1 MSATARTW
9 IALATVY
16 VVWGSTYL
24 GIRVVVKT
32 MPPLLAGGVRFMLAG
47 SIMCAA
53 LAVKRGRGYLRVS
66 RDELIGAALVG
77 SLLVTGGN
85 GVVMVAEQHVASGL
99 AALIMA
105 SIPLWV
111 VLFRRVWG
119 ESIQPA
125 VLAGV
130 AIGFAG
136 VALLVGPG
144 ANGGS
149 SAGWLV
155 VLVGAAFCWA
165 LGTFG
170 AGRVEIPRDPLLAT
184 GWQMLLGGLLSLA
197 IGLAVGEAADVRF
210 SEFSSD
216 SLWAFAYLV
225 VFGSLVAFTAYT
237 YLLQNV
243 PASKAATYA
252 YVNPVIAVF
261 LGWLIL
267 DESITWLV
275 VVAAAVIVS
284 SVAVIVRH
292 ETTQEPEAA
301 LVPAEGRSDGREGDE
316 ERAAVA

>member
-1 MSATARTW
+1 VSSAARTW
-9 IALATVY
+9 IALGTVY

-24 GIRVVVKT
+24 GIRVVVET
-32 MPPLLAGGVRFMLAG
+32 MPPLIAGGVRFMLAG
-47 SIMCAA
+47 TIMLLA
-53 LAVKRGRGYLRVS
+53 LALRRGRSSLHIS
-66 RDELIGAALVG
+66 REQVIGTAIVG

-85 GVVMVAEQHVASGL
+85 GVVMIAEQHVASGL

-111 VLFRRVWG
+111 ILFRRTTGDRV
-119 ESIQPA
+119 QPQ

-130 AIGFAG
+130 AVGFAG

-144 ANGGS
+144 GNGGS
-149 SAGWLV
+149 SAAWLA

-165 LGTFG
+165 LGTFA
-170 AGRVEIPRDPLLAT
+170 AGFVEMPADPLLGT
-184 GWQMLLGGLLSLA
+184 GWQMMFGGALSLA
-197 IGLAVGEAADVRF
+197 IGLAAGEASAVRF

-225 VFGSLVAFTAYT
+225 IVGSLVAFTAYT

-243 PASKAATYA
+243 PPSKAATYA

-267 DESITWLV
+267 DEKITW
-275 VVAAAVIVS
+275 VVAVAATVIVS
-284 SVAVIVRH
+284 SVAVIVRR
-292 ETTQEPEAA
+292 ETQSEPEAA
-301 LVPAEGRSDGREGDE
+301 VAPAEGG
-316 ERAAVA
+316 

>member
-1 MSATARTW
+1 MSTTARTW
-9 IALATVY
+9 LALGTVY

-24 GIRVVVKT
+24 AIRVVVKT
-32 MPPLLAGGVRFMLAG
+32 MPPLVAGGARFILAGA
-47 SIMCAA
+47 IMCAA
-53 LAVKRGRGYLRVS
+53 LAVKRGGSYLRVS
-66 RDELIGAALVG
+66 RAELIGAGVVG

-111 VLFRRVWG
+111 VLFRRVGG

-130 AIGFAG
+130 AVGFAG

-144 ANGGS
+144 GSGAS
-149 SAGWLV
+149 SAGWLA

-165 LGTFG
+165 LGTFA
-170 AGRVEIPRDPLLAT
+170 AGRLELPRDPLLGT
-184 GWQMLLGGLLSLA
+184 GWQMLLGGMLSLA
-197 IGLAVGEAADVRF
+197 IGLAAGEAADVRF
-210 SEFSSD
+210 SDFSSD

-225 VFGSLVAFTAYT
+225 VVGSLVAFTAYT
-237 YLLQNV
+237 YLLQHV

-284 SVAVIVRH
+284 SVAVIVRR
-292 ETTQEPEAA
+292 ETTPEPEAA
-301 LVPAEGRSDGREGDE
+301 LAPVEGR
-316 ERAAVA
+316 